1 MSVIFKPLFSID
13 RGVIFFL
20 NDQFS
25 QMNIGK
31 FLDFKILAGK
41 AKLRGCQ
48 DKFYGPN

>member
-1 MSVIFKPLFSID
+1 MSVFFKLLFSID
-13 RGVIFFL
+13 REAIFFL

-25 QMNIGK
+25 QMNIRK